1 MWKKI
6 GTARLATGDSIIQR
20 MHFVCWIT
28 KAADTQNVYCLLLFQ
43 SNSGYID
50 APQCYDYM
58 YIFSLVSDSH
68 TVGNIK

>member
-1 MWKKI
+1 MEKD
-6 GTARLATGDSIIQR
+6 GTARLATGDNIIQR
-20 MHFVCWIT
+20 MHFACWIT
-28 KAADTQNVYCLLLFQ
+28 KAADTRNMYYLLLFH

-58 YIFSLVSDSH
+58 YISWLVSDFH